1 MGAPAEDRTSASPQP
16 GETGAAPVPSLES
29 LGGWPAVF
37 RTLIAGEDL
46 SPAQA
51 GAALADVLEG
61 AATSAQIAAFVVA
74 LRIKGE
80 TVAEMSG
87 LVQAMLQAAE
97 RVPLPPGLVAVDTCG
112 TGGARSRRTA
122 AFNVSTIASF
132 VIAGGGAAV
141 CKHGNRAA
149 SSTSGSA
156 DLLEALGMVIDLGPE
171 GVARCVTEAGMG
183 FCFAPR
189 FHPSMRH
196 AGPTR
201 RELGVP
207 TVFNFLGPLA
217 NPAGVRRQV
226 VGVSDPGM
234 AEKMIGVLE
243 AKGADRALVVY
254 GHDGLDELTTTT
266 TSTLLELRDGTVR
279 ASTVEPSDLGISRAD
294 ASSIRGGDAQLNRD
308 LARRVL
314 DGEQG
319 PHRDVVLLNAA
330 AGLVAAGVADDLEEG
345 YEAASASVDDGAAAR
360 VLERAVAVSRDAK
373 RAHAPD

>member
-1 MGAPAEDRTSASPQP
+1 MGAPVEDRTSGSPQL

-29 LGGWPAVF
+29 LGGWPAVL
-37 RTLIAGEDL
+37 RALIAGDDL
-46 SPAQA
+46 SPSHA

-87 LVQAMLQAAE
+87 LVQAMLEAAE
-97 RVPLPPGLVAVDTCG
+97 RVPLPPGVVAVDTCG
-112 TGGARSRRTA
+112 TGGARSRRSA

-171 GVARCVTEAGMG
+171 GVARCVTEAGLG

-226 VGVSDPGM
+226 VGVSDPAM

-243 AKGADRALVVY
+243 AKGAERALVVY

-279 ASTVEPSDLGISRAD
+279 ASTVEPSDLGIPRSD
-294 ASSIRGGDAQLNRD
+294 ASSIRGGDAQLNRE

-314 DGEQG
+314 DGEHG
-319 PHRDVVLLNAA
+319 PHRDLVLLNAA
-330 AGLVAAGVADDLEEG
+330 AGLVAAGVADDLEQG

-373 RAHAPD
+373 RGHTPD

>member
-1 MGAPAEDRTSASPQP
+1 MGAPVEDRAGGSPQR
-16 GETGAAPVPSLES
+16 GSTGPTPVPSLES
-29 LGGWPAVF
+29 LGGWSAVL
-37 RTLIAGEDL
+37 RTLIAGDDL
-46 SPAQA
+46 SSAHA
-51 GAALADVLEG
+51 GAALAEVLEG

-112 TGGARSRRTA
+112 TGGARSRRAA

-171 GVARCVTEAGMG
+171 GVARCVTEAGLG

-266 TSTLLELRDGTVR
+266 TSTVLELRDGTVR
-279 ASTVEPSDLGISRAD
+279 ASTVEPSDFGIAPAD
-294 ASSIRGGDAQLNRD
+294 SSSIRGGDARLNRE
-308 LARRVL
+308 LATRVL
-314 DGEQG
+314 DGERG
-319 PHRDVVLLNAA
+319 PHRDLVLLNAA
-330 AGLVAAGVADDLEEG
+330 AGLVAAGVADDLKEG
-345 YEAASASVDDGAAAR
+345 YAAASASVDDGAAAR
-360 VLERAVAVSRDAK
+360 VLERAVAVSQEAE
-373 RAHAPD
+373 RAHTPD

>member
-1 MGAPAEDRTSASPQP
+1 MGAPVEDSAGGSPQP
-16 GETGAAPVPSLES
+16 GPTGLTPAPSLES
-29 LGGWPAVF
+29 LGGWSGVL
-37 RTLIAGEDL
+37 RTLIAGDDL
-46 SPAQA
+46 SASHA
-51 GAALADVLEG
+51 GAALAEVLEG

-112 TGGARSRRTA
+112 TGGARSRRAA

-171 GVARCVTEAGMG
+171 GVARCVTEAGLG

-254 GHDGLDELTTTT
+254 GHDGLDELTTADS
-266 TSTLLELRDGTVR
+266 STLLELVNREVRSSAVDPAALGLSCPDGR
-279 ASTVEPSDLGISRAD
+279 APA
-294 ASSIRGGDAQLNRD
+294 GGDPQRNAELCRSV
-308 LARRVL
+308 LA
-314 DGEQG
+314 GERG
-319 PHRDVVLLNAA
+319 PHRDIVALNAA
-330 AGLVAAGVADDLEEG
+330 AGIVVCELAGDMA
-345 YEAASASVDDGAAAR
+345 EAVELAQAVIDDGRAAD
-360 VLERAVAVSRDAK
+360 VLDRLVKVSNTPA
-373 RAHAPD
+373 

>member
-1 MGAPAEDRTSASPQP
+1 MPAPI
-16 GETGAAPVPSLES
+16 PSLES
-29 LGGWPAVF
+29 LGGWPAVL
-37 RTLIAGEDL
+37 RTLIAGDDL
-46 SPAQA
+46 SSSEA

-61 AATSAQIAAFVVA
+61 AATSAQVAAFVVA
-74 LRIKGE
+74 LRMKGE
-80 TVAEMSG
+80 TVAEMTG

-97 RVPLPPGLVAVDTCG
+97 RVTLPPGLVAVDTCG
-112 TGGARSRRTA
+112 TGGALSRRAA

-156 DLLEALGMVIDLGPE
+156 DLLEALGMVIGLGPE
-171 GVARCVTEAGMG
+171 GVVRCVTEAGLG

-189 FHPSMRH
+189 FHPCMRH
-196 AGPTR
+196 AAPTR

-217 NPAGVRRQV
+217 NPAGVTRQV
-226 VGVSDPGM
+226 VGVSDRGM
-234 AEKMIGVLE
+234 AEKTIGVLK

-266 TSTLLELRDGTVR
+266 TSTVLELRNGTVR
-279 ASTVEPSDLGISRAD
+279 ASTVDPSDIGISPAEPS
-294 ASSIRGGDAQLNRD
+294 SIQGGDAGCNRE
-308 LARRVL
+308 LALRVL
-314 DGEQG
+314 GGERG
-319 PHRDVVLLNAA
+319 PHRDLVLLNAA
-330 AGLVAAGVADDLEEG
+330 AGLVAAGVVDDLVDG

-360 VLERAVAVSRDAK
+360 VLERAVAVSQDAAP
-373 RAHAPD
+373 AHPPD

>member
-1 MGAPAEDRTSASPQP
+1 MGAPVEDRTSGSPQL

-29 LGGWPAVF
+29 LGGWPAVL
-37 RTLIAGEDL
+37 RALIAGDDL
-46 SPAQA
+46 SPSHA

-97 RVPLPPGLVAVDTCG
+97 RVPLPPGVVAVDTCG
-112 TGGARSRRTA
+112 TGGARSRRAA

-171 GVARCVTEAGMG
+171 GVARCVTEAGLG

-226 VGVSDPGM
+226 VGVSDPAM

-279 ASTVEPSDLGISRAD
+279 RSTVEPSDLGIPRAD
-294 ASSIRGGDAQLNRD
+294 PSAIRGGDAQLNRE
-308 LARRVL
+308 LASRVL
-314 DGEQG
+314 EGEHG
-319 PHRDVVLLNAA
+319 PHRDLVLLNAA
-330 AGLVAAGVADDLEEG
+330 AGLVAAGVADDLEQG

-360 VLERAVAVSRDAK
+360 VLERAVAVSRDAE
-373 RAHAPD
+373 RARTPD